1 MKKHQKS
8 MSGIVL
14 FLVAAVVLAVAAAEA
29 EAIQVDIYRD
39 YTTCTGTTKCFG
51 GAPYFNY
58 VGSIFSSDVLFA
70 TNTGYAWHPFGLD
83 IFGALITGYLSVASA
98 GSFEFKLNSD
108 DGSMLYIDDKLVV
121 DNGENNGH
129 PPRTVPGVASL
140 SPGLHP
146 FKIEFFE
153 DFDGQSGVDLYLPPG
168 VTYVPEPLTLILLG
182 LGLVGIAGFRRR
194 AR

>member
-8 MSGIVL
+8 VSGIVL

-29 EAIQVDIYRD
+29 EAIQVDIYD
-39 YTTCTGTTKCFG
+39 KYTTCTNGNDCGG
-51 GAPYFNY
+51 GAPYKDY
-58 VGSIFSSDVLFA
+58 VGTFFSSDVLFA
-70 TNTGYAWHPFGLD
+70 ANTKYNWHPFEL
-83 IFGALITGYLSVASA
+83 ISFGALITGYLGVESA
-98 GSFEFKLNSD
+98 GSFEFTLNSD

-121 DNGENNGH
+121 DNGKDNGH
-129 PPRTVPGVASL
+129 DPRTVKSFASL

-168 VTYVPEPLTLILLG
+168 VTYVPEPFTLLLLG
-182 LGLVGIAGFRRR
+182 LGLLGIAGFRRR
-194 AR
+194 AQ

>member
-8 MSGIVL
+8 VSGIVL
-14 FLVAAVVLAVAAAEA
+14 FLVAAVVLAVATAEA

-58 VGSIFSSDVLFA
+58 AGSIFSSDVLFA
-70 TNTGYAWHPFGLD
+70 TNTGYDWHPFGLPS
-83 IFGALITGYLSVASA
+83 FGALITGYLSVASA

-108 DGSMLYIDDKLVV
+108 DGSMLYIDGSLVI
-121 DNGENNGH
+121 DNGEYNGH
-129 PPRTVPGVASL
+129 PPNTVPGFASL

-153 DFDGQSGVDLYLPPG
+153 DFGGQSGVDLYLPPG
-168 VTYVPEPLTLILLG
+168 VTYVPEPFTLLLLG

-194 AR
+194 AQ

>member
-83 IFGALITGYLSVASA
+83 IFGALITGYMSVASA

-194 AR
+194 AQ

>member
-8 MSGIVL
+8 TSGIML
-14 FLVAAVVLAVAAAEA
+14 FLVAAVVLAVAAADA
-29 EAIQVDIYRD
+29 EAIQTDIYRD

-70 TNTGYAWHPFGLD
+70 TNTGYDWYPFGLPS
-83 IFGALITGYLSVASA
+83 FGALITGYLSVASA

-108 DGSMLYIDDKLVV
+108 DGSMLYIDGSLVI
-121 DNGENNGH
+121 DNGEDNGH
-129 PPRTVPGVASL
+129 PPLTVGGFASL

-153 DFDGQSGVDLYLPPG
+153 DFGGQSGVDLYLPPG
-168 VTYVPEPLTLILLG
+168 VTYVPEPFTLLLLG
-182 LGLVGIAGFRRR
+182 LGLLGIAGFRRI